1 MFWSTW
7 DLNLK
12 VRLIGET
19 IFHTFYWMF
28 FPFMAL
34 YFSDAFGKD
43 LTGILL
49 MFPPLLGILASLY
62 GGQLSDRVGRRPAM
76 LIGAA
81 TECLMFALFALS
93 WSPWVDYAAFIGL
106 NIASSIYWPASSAMV
121 ADLTREE
128 DRREVYA
135 TFYTAMNIGVVLGP
149 VLGSFFFF
157 QHRPQ
162 LLLVCFLVSFAFTLT
177 LYLVIKETLPNKGR
191 SKHKAHGLKEQ
202 WRSYTVIF
210 RDKVF
215 ALYILAGIL
224 VAVTFLQMDLYMGVY
239 LKEYVPLQNLISWGD
254 GSISVGGTQAFGWM
268 MSLNGLMVVLFTLA
282 VTRLCAAWS
291 DRRSL
296 IVSSVLS
303 GLGLF
308 AMSLTVNVWLLFAC
322 MVLFTIGE
330 LIRTPV
336 TQSFVSKYA
345 PEDRRGQYMGA
356 STLQFSIGRFIAPL
370 TIALSEWFA
379 PIGVFGIILMFALVA
394 ALLYHRMFILLP
406 AAMLKDTGAAQQQDS
421 AQRQEDI
428 I

>member
-1 MFWSTW
+1 M
-7 DLNLK
+7 
-12 VRLIGET
+12 
-19 IFHTFYWMF
+19 
-28 FPFMAL
+28 
-34 YFSDAFGKD
+34 
-43 LTGILL
+43 GI
-49 MFPPLLGILASLY
+49 
-62 GGQLSDRVGRRPAM
+62 
-76 LIGAA
+76 
-81 TECLMFALFALS
+81 
-93 WSPWVDYAAFIGL
+93 
-106 NIASSIYWPASSAMV
+106 
-121 ADLTREE
+121 
-128 DRREVYA
+128 
-135 TFYTAMNIGVVLGP
+135 
-149 VLGSFFFF
+149 
-157 QHRPQ
+157 
-162 LLLVCFLVSFAFTLT
+162 
-177 LYLVIKETLPNKGR
+177 
-191 SKHKAHGLKEQ
+191 
-202 WRSYTVIF
+202 
-210 RDKVF
+210 
-215 ALYILAGIL
+215 
-224 VAVTFLQMDLYMGVY
+224 Y

-282 VTRLCAAWS
+282 VTRLCASWS